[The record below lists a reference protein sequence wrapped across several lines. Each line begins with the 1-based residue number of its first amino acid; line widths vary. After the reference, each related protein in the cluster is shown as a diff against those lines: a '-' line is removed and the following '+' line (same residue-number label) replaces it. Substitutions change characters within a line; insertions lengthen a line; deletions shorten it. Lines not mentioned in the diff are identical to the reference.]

1 MLLGGSGLEALSFDG
16 TNTSVTINLNEQRAS
31 IDNGRRRHHSLKLD
45 SIEIGIG
52 GSGND
57 VLIAAEETVW
67 LDGASDNDTYILSSN
82 QVESENTNLVLNLSP
97 DQLLNNTDQLVRWD
111 QETNTAH
118 KQHAFLVTNES
129 GIPSDY
135 IDGAELLPIGDLN
148 DFILHLGIADG
159 ASGLFEGASFSPW
172 GIITDG

>member
-1 MLLGGSGLEALSFDG
+1 
-16 TNTSVTINLNEQRAS
+16 
-31 IDNGRRRHHSLKLD
+31 
-45 SIEIGIG
+45 
-52 GSGND
+52 
-57 VLIAAEETVW
+57 
-67 LDGASDNDTYILSSN
+67 
-82 QVESENTNLVLNLSP
+82 
-97 DQLLNNTDQLVRWD
+97 VRWD

-148 DFILHLGIADG
+148 DVILHLGIADG

-172 GIITDG
+172 GIITDGGDSRESNILIARNGSTTTDYLQLAGLAMNSQSDSDTSPVAS